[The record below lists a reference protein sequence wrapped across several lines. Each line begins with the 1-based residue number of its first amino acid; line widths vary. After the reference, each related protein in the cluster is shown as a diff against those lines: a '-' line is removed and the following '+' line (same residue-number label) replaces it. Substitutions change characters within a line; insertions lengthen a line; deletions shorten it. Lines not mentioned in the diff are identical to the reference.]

1 MSAPTVFSPKVMLG
15 WIAAVAAAFALSI
28 YLLAFGGGDT
38 QRNAVGP
45 SAYSRSAIGY
55 TGLAEL
61 LRRVG
66 IPVVK
71 ARSGDVVSTSRKLLI
86 LAEPP
91 LLTAQE
97 QGRYAFGDAD
107 RVLVIL
113 PKWRGY
119 RSSSH
124 SGWISEVTLLPI
136 AFADQTIEKAGAT
149 GKTAR
154 VVRPQRW
161 TTDMLGV
168 TPQLELLVQVI
179 RDTKLTPIVAAGDQ
193 VLVGEQADRNRRIW
207 ILSDPDMVS
216 NHGLFMGRNAEFAI
230 RLVNA
235 LRPARGEVVFDE
247 SVHGYRAPSS
257 NPLTLM
263 LQFPFVIVTI
273 QLLAASALLLW
284 ATMPRFGLP
293 MPAPEMLAAGKQSLI
308 RSVAILL
315 HYSSHP
321 EIIVASYVRST
332 IGSVARELR
341 SPPGLDWRGVI
352 DWLTRVG
359 ASRGVAVDFPHLVR
373 RAEDLATSGPENA
386 RTPVEIA
393 HDTYLWKQEIL
404 NGP

>member
-1 MSAPTVFSPKVMLG
+1 MSAPTVFSPKVLLG
-15 WIAAVAAAFALSI
+15 WTATVAAAFALSI
-28 YLLAFGGGDT
+28 YLLAFGSGDT
-38 QRNAVGP
+38 PRNAVGP

-55 TGLAEL
+55 AGLAEL
-61 LRRVG
+61 LRQVA
-66 IPVVK
+66 IPVTK
-71 ARSGDVVSTSRKLLI
+71 ARSGDVVSRSGKLLI

-91 LLTAQE
+91 LVTAQE
-97 QGRYAFGDAD
+97 LGRYDFGDAE

-124 SGWISEVTLLPI
+124 SGWISEATLLPI
-136 AFADQTIEKAGAT
+136 AFSDQTIEKAGAT
-149 GKTAR
+149 GKAAR
-154 VVRPQRW
+154 VVRPERW

-168 TPQLELLVQVI
+168 TPQLELLVQLI
-179 RDTKLTPIVAAGDQ
+179 QDTKLTPIVAAGNQ
-193 VLVGEQADRNRRIW
+193 VLVGERADRNRRIW

-216 NHGLFMGRNAEFAI
+216 NHGLFRGRNAEFAI

-293 MPAPEMLAAGKQSLI
+293 LPAPEMLAAGKQGLI
-308 RSVAILL
+308 RNAATLL
-315 HYSSHP
+315 RYSRHP
-321 EIIVASYVRST
+321 EIIIASYLRST
-332 IGSVARELR
+332 IRSVARELG
-341 SPPGLDWRGVI
+341 SPPGLDWPGMI
-352 DWLTRVG
+352 EWLARVG
-359 ASRGVAVDFPHLVR
+359 ASRGVAVDLRHLVQ
-373 RAEDLATSGPENA
+373 RAEDLVASGPGNV
-386 RTPVEIA
+386 RTPAEIA
-393 HDTYLWKQEIL
+393 HDAHCWKREIL
-404 NGP
+404 HGP

>member
-1 MSAPTVFSPKVMLG
+1 MSAPTLFSPKVLLG
-15 WIAAVAAAFALSI
+15 WTAAVTAAFALSI
-28 YLLAFGGGDT
+28 YLLAFGSGDT

-55 TGLAEL
+55 AGLAAL
-61 LRRVG
+61 LRQIG
-66 IPVVK
+66 IPVIK

-97 QGRYAFGDAD
+97 LGRYAFGDAD
-107 RVLVIL
+107 RVLIIL

-119 RSSSH
+119 RSLSH
-124 SGWISEVTLLPI
+124 SGWISEATLLPI
-136 AFADQTIEKAGAT
+136 AFSDQTIEKAGAT

-154 VVRPQRW
+154 VVRPDRW
-161 TTDMLGV
+161 TTDTLGI

-179 RDTKLTPIVAAGDQ
+179 QDTKLTPIVAAGNQ
-193 VLVGEQADRNRRIW
+193 VLVGEQVDRNRRIW

-230 RLVNA
+230 GLVNA
-235 LRPARGEVVFDE
+235 LRPAQGEVVFDE

-284 ATMPRFGLP
+284 AAMPRFGVPL
-293 MPAPEMLAAGKQSLI
+293 PAPEMLAAGKQSLI
-308 RSVAILL
+308 RNAAILL
-315 HYSSHP
+315 RYSRHP
-321 EIIVASYVRST
+321 EIIIVSYLRST
-332 IGSVARELR
+332 IRSVARELR
-341 SPPGLDWRGVI
+341 SPPGLDWPGMI
-352 DWLTRVG
+352 EWLARVG
-359 ASRGVAVDFPHLVR
+359 ASRGVAVDLRLLVQ
-373 RAEDLATSGPENA
+373 RAEDLVTSAPGNA
-386 RTPVEIA
+386 KAPAEIA
-393 HDTYLWKQEIL
+393 HDAHCWKREIL
-404 NGP
+404 HGP